1 MKILPHIT
9 WISFVIVSTL
19 VLACKPKATTFATP
33 GTSEITLSITN
44 PIEDG
49 VFSSG
54 ETIHLDGI
62 ADADAILGGWRSTL
76 INASTG
82 EVIDTFEQR
91 YEQTQYILH
100 HHWVI
105 DSQDTLSLTSRVEVF
120 SVNDE
125 ILTSKEVSF
134 QYQP

>member
-1 MKILPHIT
+1 MEYLKRVDWL
-9 WISFVIVSTL
+9 FF
-19 VLACKPKATTFATP
+19 ACFFFLFSGCKKKPSTFAAP
-33 GTSEITLSITN
+33 GTSEITLSISN
-44 PIEDG
+44 PIENG
-49 VFSSG
+49 VFSTG

-76 INASTG
+76 TNSSTG
-82 EVIDTFEQR
+82 EIIDTFEQR

-105 DSQDTLSLTSRVEVF
+105 ESQDTLQLSSLVEVF

-125 ILTSKEVSF
+125 LLTSKTVHF
-134 QYQP
+134 QYHP